1 MSDGLARLEALRA
14 LRDAAPQPA
23 PVMKGEPPTVPV
35 PPTKGRGRRGTTAG
49 RPRGTSG
56 QDNYLDQLEPDA
68 AADLARL
75 AILLRRAIAETGK
88 TPSEVAKAASYWRLS
103 ATLRLDLEH
112 QRRMRLSTLNRIG
125 DAAGIP
131 ATAIA
136 AMAAKCLNAI
146 APEEGEK

>member
-23 PVMKGEPPTVPV
+23 PVMEGEPPTVPV

-56 QDNYLDQLEPDA
+56 QDNYLDQITPDA

-75 AILLRRAIAETGK
+75 ALALRHAIAAAGK
-88 TPSEVAKAASYWRLS
+88 TPAEVAKTSGYWRL
-103 ATLRLDLEH
+103 TGMVRLDLH
-112 QRRMRLSTLNRIG
+112 QVRRMRLSTLERICE
-125 DAAGIP
+125 AAGMP
-131 ATAIA
+131 SNAAADMASTAPH
-136 AMAAKCLNAI
+136 AI
-146 APEEGEK
+146 APEEAPK